1 MCMWSFVALNLVQLI
16 GWRQVSRKLLLFI
29 TDAGFHFA
37 GDGKVGGI
45 RASDT
50 AVHIVYILN
59 HKAAASPHYTY
70 VATRAASLCISDLQ
84 TAKKEMI

>member
-1 MCMWSFVALNLVQLI
+1 MYVELWSIGLNLVQLI

-50 AVHIVYILN
+50 AVHIVHILS
-59 HKAAASPHYTY
+59 HKAAALPHYMVIKY
-70 VATRAASLCISDLQ
+70 
-84 TAKKEMI
+84 

>member
-1 MCMWSFVALNLVQLI
+1 MYVELWSIGLNLVQLI

-37 GDGKVGGI
+37 GDGKVSGI

-59 HKAAASPHYTY
+59 HKAAASPHYMVIKY
-70 VATRAASLCISDLQ
+70 GYKVCSYKSR
-84 TAKKEMI
+84 